1 MPYTYCWRPLC
12 ALNVDQGYK
21 IISSLKIDNAVVE
34 MKESAGWRMT
44 LRQGGV
50 GPLVKPPQGAWPSR
64 SGIERCGKDCRT
76 VKSSKVRYG
85 LRR

>member
-1 MPYTYCWRPLC
+1 MLPNVQCKMRFNAFLHIVVVSLC

-64 SGIERCGKDCRT
+64 SGIER
-76 VKSSKVRYG
+76 
-85 LRR
+85 